1 MQAALDS
8 SVLFRL
14 GSQIYAFS
22 AVSVSEMVPLTNIH
36 AIPDRAPYIRGL
48 INLRGSV
55 LPVLD
60 LRLRLGMPAAL
71 EELDAL
77 IRIFDAREQDHRNWI
92 QELEKSVTERRP
104 FTLTTDPTRCAFGQW
119 YATLR
124 SDNIVLQTHL
134 RRIDVPH
141 REVHARGA
149 EGLALEK
156 AGNYEGA
163 AAIAREIRE
172 HSLQRTLAAMEEAK
186 AGLRDAHRE
195 IAIVVQG
202 PAGRLAVVVDAVEAV
217 EALRERDAA
226 DDQQAVLS
234 STEPELTSIRRRVK
248 DDSLVIEV
256 DVWQLTRQELG
267 VGADTLMAPPP
278 GHPAASAVALDF

>member
-14 GSQIYAFS
+14 GSQLYAFS

-36 AIPDRAPYIRGL
+36 AVPDRAPYIRGL

-60 LRLRLGMPAAL
+60 LRLRLGLPSAL
-71 EELDAL
+71 EELEAL
-77 IRIFDAREQDHRNWI
+77 IAVFDAREQDHRNWI
-92 QELEKSVTERRP
+92 QELDASIRERRP
-104 FTLTTDPTRCAFGQW
+104 FTLTTDPTACAFGRW

-141 REVHARGA
+141 REVHSRGA
-149 EGLALEK
+149 EALALEK
-156 AGNYEGA
+156 AGNFEA
-163 AAIAREIRE
+163 ASAIAKDIRE
-172 HSLQRTLAAMEEAK
+172 HSLKRTLAAMDDAK

-217 EALRERDAA
+217 EALRERHEE

-234 STEPELTSIRRRVK
+234 STEPDLTSIRRRMK
-248 DDSLVIEV
+248 DDSLVVEV

-267 VGADTLMAPPP
+267 RRPDGAVMPPP
-278 GHPAASAVALDF
+278 AHPAASAIAVDF